1 MSGNNCIFGM
11 ALGVR
16 KCQTDANKS
25 SDEQTD
31 EYPQPE
37 PINIT
42 IPDQS
47 QLDTVYKE
55 LSKELKACQEG
66 DSLLSAKPAN
76 IFNKEQELTAKIEV
90 LKYIF
95 NCKQQA
101 AELNRIEVERAA
113 RKQHILEV
121 LAEKQENA
129 LQNMSEDDLKKM
141 LDELG

>member
-1 MSGNNCIFGM
+1 MNNATNNMFEM
-11 ALGVR
+11 ASQFKFR
-16 KCQTDANKS
+16 
-25 SDEQTD
+25 
-31 EYPQPE
+31 YPWKG
-37 PINIT
+37 IIT
-42 IPDQS
+42 TEDLWDLNQG

-76 IFNKEQELTAKIEV
+76 IFNKERELTAKIEV
-90 LKYIF
+90 VKYIF

>member
-1 MSGNNCIFGM
+1 MNNTTNNMFEM
-11 ALGVR
+11 ASQFKFR
-16 KCQTDANKS
+16 
-25 SDEQTD
+25 
-31 EYPQPE
+31 YPWKG
-37 PINIT
+37 IIT
-42 IPDQS
+42 TEDLWDLNQS